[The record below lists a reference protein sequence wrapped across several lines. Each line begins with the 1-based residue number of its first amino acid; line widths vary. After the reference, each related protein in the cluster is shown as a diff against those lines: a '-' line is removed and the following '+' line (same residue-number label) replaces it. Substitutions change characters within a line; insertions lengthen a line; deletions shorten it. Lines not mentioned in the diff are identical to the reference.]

1 VEVAEAEAEAEEVEV
16 EVEEEEEEEEEEEA
30 AEAEVEVEAVAVEE
44 VGLFQDQAWVSL
56 VGEELGCELGAA
68 ESSTLEALHMA
79 VRRMDN
85 SCQHYS
91 HYHYSR

>member
-1 VEVAEAEAEAEEVEV
+1 MEVAEAEAEAEEEEEEVEVEEAEEAAAEVEV
-16 EVEEEEEEEEEEEA
+16 EVE
-30 AEAEVEVEAVAVEE
+30 VVAVEE

-85 SCQHYS
+85 SC
-91 HYHYSR
+91 

>member
-1 VEVAEAEAEAEEVEV
+1 MEAAAAVQTCQVVEAEAVGEAVVEV
-16 EVEEEEEEEEEEEA
+16 EV
-30 AEAEVEVEAVAVEE
+30 VEVEE

-56 VGEELGCELGAA
+56 VGEELGCELAAA

-85 SCQHYS
+85 SC
-91 HYHYSR
+91 

>member
-1 VEVAEAEAEAEEVEV
+1 MEVAEAEAEAEEVEV
-16 EVEEEEEEEEEEEA
+16 EAEVEEEEEA
-30 AEAEVEVEAVAVEE
+30 AEVEVEVEVEVVEVEE

-56 VGEELGCELGAA
+56 VGEELGCELAAA

-85 SCQHYS
+85 SC
-91 HYHYSR
+91 

>member
-1 VEVAEAEAEAEEVEV
+1 MAAGVAATVVAVVGVAVVEVVEV
-16 EVEEEEEEEEEEEA
+16 V
-30 AEAEVEVEAVAVEE
+30 AVVVVEE

>member
-1 VEVAEAEAEAEEVEV
+1 MEVAEAEAEAEEEEVEVEEAEEEAAEVEV
-16 EVEEEEEEEEEEEA
+16 EVE
-30 AEAEVEVEAVAVEE
+30 VVAVEE

-56 VGEELGCELGAA
+56 VGGELGCELGAA

-85 SCQHYS
+85 SC
-91 HYHYSR
+91 

>member
-1 VEVAEAEAEAEEVEV
+1 MAVVA
-16 EVEEEEEEEEEEEA
+16 
-30 AEAEVEVEAVAVEE
+30 

-85 SCQHYS
+85 SC
-91 HYHYSR
+91 

>member
-1 VEVAEAEAEAEEVEV
+1 VEVVEAEAEAEAEVV
-16 EVEEEEEEEEEEEA
+16 EVEEEEEA
-30 AEAEVEVEAVAVEE
+30 VEVEVEVEVEVVAVEE

-91 HYHYSR
+91 H

>member
-1 VEVAEAEAEAEEVEV
+1 MEVAEAEAEAEAEVEV
-16 EVEEEEEEEEEEEA
+16 EVEEAEEEA
-30 AEAEVEVEAVAVEE
+30 AEVEVEVEVVAVEE

-85 SCQHYS
+85 SC
-91 HYHYSR
+91 

>member
-1 VEVAEAEAEAEEVEV
+1 MEVAEAEVEV
-16 EVEEEEEEEEEEEA
+16 EVEEVEAEVGEEA
-30 AEAEVEVEAVAVEE
+30 AEVEVEVEVEVVAVEE
-44 VGLFQDQAWVSL
+44 VGLFQDRAWVSL

-91 HYHYSR
+91 H

>member
-1 VEVAEAEAEAEEVEV
+1 MEVAEAEAEAEEVEV
-16 EVEEEEEEEEEEEA
+16 EAEVEEEEEA
-30 AEAEVEVEAVAVEE
+30 AEVEVEVEVVEVEE

-56 VGEELGCELGAA
+56 VGEELGCELAAA

-85 SCQHYS
+85 SC
-91 HYHYSR
+91 